1 MTPGSSDAIRDP
13 LARRRALVHDMY
25 GAMIGRRV
33 EEVPTPAL
41 LVNLAGAERNIARMT
56 AALEGLPAAIRP
68 HIKVHKSVE
77 LATKQVAA
85 GAIGLSVATV
95 WEAVALAWAGLD
107 NLLVVNTVAHPEK
120 IRVLA
125 ELARG
130 RHVLV
135 AVDQAANAAELS
147 AAAAAAGSQLGVL
160 IEVDTGMD
168 RAGVDAEE
176 EAIALAEQVTALG
189 HLRLEGITG
198 YEGHCS
204 LEFDEDLLVVKQ
216 RAAMDMFLQ
225 IADRLDTLG
234 IGCPVRSA
242 GGTVTWKLT
251 AERPGIT
258 EIQAGSYVLMDNFHG
273 ERVAGGF
280 EHPLTVATTVI
291 SRPPHRLIVDAGNK
305 SVGIGGGPSLVGI
318 DLEVL
323 RFDEE
328 HGIFV
333 AGPDLDLP
341 VGSWLRMVP
350 GYAPATV
357 NMYDCYYVVDD
368 DRVIDVWPVFPRG
381 PGHNG
386 LIELP
391 LQPSGRA

>member
-1 MTPGSSDAIRDP
+1 MTIGSHAGQNP
-13 LARRRALVHDMY
+13 LERRQALVKELY
-25 GAMIGRRV
+25 GGMIGRQV
-33 EEVPTPAL
+33 EEVPTPAM
-41 LVNLAGAERNIARMT
+41 LVDLAAAERNIARMAT
-56 AALEGLPAAIRP
+56 ALKQMPAEIRP
-68 HIKVHKSVE
+68 HIKVHKSTE
-77 LATKQVAA
+77 LAARQVAA

-107 NLLVVNTVAHPEK
+107 NLFVVNTVAHPEK

-125 ELARG
+125 ELARE
-130 RHVLV
+130 HNVLV
-135 AVDQAANAAELS
+135 AVDQLANAATLSS
-147 AAAAAAGSQLGVL
+147 AAGAAGSQLGVM

-168 RAGVDAEE
+168 RAGVDALE
-176 EAIALAEQVTALG
+176 EAVALAKDVASLP

-204 LEFDEDLLVVKQ
+204 LEFDPQLLIVKQ

-225 IADRLDTLG
+225 IAESIESLG
-234 IGCPVRSA
+234 IPCPIRSA
-242 GGTVTWKLT
+242 GGTVSWKLT

-258 EIQAGSYVLMDNFHG
+258 EIQAGTYVLMDNFHG
-273 ERVAGGF
+273 RRVPGGF
-280 EHPLTVATTVI
+280 EHALTIATTVI
-291 SRPPHRLIVDAGNK
+291 SRPPNRLIVDAGNK
-305 SVGIGGGPSLVGI
+305 SIGVGGDPSLVGA

-333 AGPDLDLP
+333 VAPSAAPDPEPDLP
-341 VGSWLRMVP
+341 VGAWVRLVP

-357 NMYDCYYVVDD
+357 SMYDNYYVIADGLVVD
-368 DRVIDVWPVFPRG
+368 IWPVFPRG

-386 LIELP
+386 LIALP
-391 LQPSGRA
+391 